1 MFRVLDLES
10 DSLCRYDFVDVYN
23 GHINGQRL
31 GRFCGTA
38 KPGALVTS
46 GNKMQVV
53 MVSDANTA
61 GSGFLAVYSAIRPN
75 ERGNE
80 TTNLLPS
87 KYSKWPFPVISI
99 QLLCFVLLIRFF
111 SV

>member
-10 DSLCRYDFVDVYN
+10 DSLCRYDFVDVYS

-31 GRFCGTA
+31 GRFCGTS
-38 KPGALVTS
+38 KPGALVTN

-75 ERGNE
+75 ERGNK
-80 TTNLLPS
+80 TTNLLLS
-87 KYSKWPFPVISI
+87 KYRKWPFPV
-99 QLLCFVLLIRFF
+99 L
-111 SV
+111 